1 MIFKESWKSGIDAED
16 RINDIENGHYSNTR
30 IIPDSKESLK
40 LMFDSIKSVKREVL
54 IIVPSDNGFFR
65 IEAVGI
71 LKILDELA
79 SKGIKVKFLH
89 NDIKDNNQTTIK
101 QIKLNYPHIEF
112 RSLQSK
118 FKHIIRITILDREKT
133 MLIEIKDDSN
143 DSFVHAVGLSL
154 FIESKSTALSYVS
167 IFDNLWN
174 QSEMYDQL
182 QEAYDH
188 LKLHDK
194 MQKKFI
200 DVVAHELRTPITPII
215 GLTEHVRDKLKD
227 SEQRKLL
234 DIVINDS
241 KKLQILTEKILDV
254 TRIEGKLFR
263 FEKEKF
269 SLNQLI
275 LNIVKD
281 FENKLKKR
289 DKNNH
294 IIFKF
299 DHRFNQEYLVNA
311 DKIKIGQ
318 VIYNLI
324 ENSLKFISEDEG
336 IISITVEKKNTI
348 TNKNDQKEP
357 FVIVSIKDNGIGI
370 DKEMLSRLL
379 FTKFASRSFQGTGLG
394 LYLSKN
400 IIEAHGGNIW
410 GGNNKR
416 GQGVTFSFSLFLDF

>member
-1 MIFKESWKSGIDAED
+1 
-16 RINDIENGHYSNTR
+16 
-30 IIPDSKESLK
+30 
-40 LMFDSIKSVKREVL
+40 
-54 IIVPSDNGFFR
+54 
-65 IEAVGI
+65 
-71 LKILDELA
+71 
-79 SKGIKVKFLH
+79 
-89 NDIKDNNQTTIK
+89 
-101 QIKLNYPHIEF
+101 
-112 RSLQSK
+112 
-118 FKHIIRITILDREKT
+118 
-133 MLIEIKDDSN
+133 MLIEIKDDST

-188 LKLHDK
+188 VELHDK
-194 MQKKFI
+194 MQKEFI

-234 DIVINDS
+234 GIVINDS

-254 TRIEGKLFR
+254 TRIEGKLFK

-289 DKNNH
+289 DKYNH
-294 IIFKF
+294 IMFEF

-311 DKIKIGQ
+311 DKTKIGRD
-318 VIYNLI
+318 L
-324 ENSLKFISEDEG
+324 
-336 IISITVEKKNTI
+336 
-348 TNKNDQKEP
+348 
-357 FVIVSIKDNGIGI
+357 
-370 DKEMLSRLL
+370 
-379 FTKFASRSFQGTGLG
+379 
-394 LYLSKN
+394 
-400 IIEAHGGNIW
+400 
-410 GGNNKR
+410 
-416 GQGVTFSFSLFLDF
+416 

>member
-1 MIFKESWKSGIDAED
+1 MES
-16 RINDIENGHYSNTR
+16 
-30 IIPDSKESLK
+30 
-40 LMFDSIKSVKREVL
+40 
-54 IIVPSDNGFFR
+54 
-65 IEAVGI
+65 
-71 LKILDELA
+71 
-79 SKGIKVKFLH
+79 
-89 NDIKDNNQTTIK
+89 
-101 QIKLNYPHIEF
+101 
-112 RSLQSK
+112 
-118 FKHIIRITILDREKT
+118 IR
-133 MLIEIKDDSN
+133 N
-143 DSFVHAVGLSL
+143 V
-154 FIESKSTALSYVS
+154 Y
-167 IFDNLWN
+167 
-174 QSEMYDQL
+174 QL

-194 MQKKFI
+194 MQKEFI
-200 DVVAHELRTPITPII
+200 DIVAHELRTPITPII

-263 FEKEKF
+263 CEKEKF
-269 SLNQLI
+269 SLNHLI

-294 IIFKF
+294 IIFDF

-311 DKIKIGQ
+311 DKTKIGQ

-348 TNKNDQKEP
+348 TDKNDQKEP

-370 DKEMLSRLL
+370 DKEMLSRL

-410 GGNNKR
+410 GSNNKH
-416 GQGVTFSFSLFLDF
+416 GQGATFSFSLFLDF